1 MKAKLRKAQKEKL
14 KKSLSNQQKSLNES
28 KSQSQTQVQII
39 QENNNNILNIEDTT
53 DNEITIEN
61 NKNVINPEKEIE
73 EVKTLKQDLNPNKKR
88 LENNINKIQIN
99 TEEYKEQELP
109 KIATM
114 FKFEIDKE
122 KKIINIK
129 ENEEYYDLR
138 KQIIELEEEL
148 KSTKKEYDEV
158 IKQNEIDTKSQ
169 KEQIEELENEL
180 KTYVDCDIEKVKK
193 ENRILVRD
201 INLLD
206 KKLDSINTLYQK
218 EKYDMN
224 STINELDNTIAKLKG
239 EIFFV
244 EDLKLRLKNLNN
256 KDIPQEFANS
266 INLNFNIKEDNEE
279 IKDITNTSKFGF
291 VKSKTGSIP
300 ITDILDFSSLDSKR
314 SNKKLKI

>member
-39 QENNNNILNIEDTT
+39 QENNNNNILNIEDTT

-138 KQIIELEEEL
+138 KQII
-148 KSTKKEYDEV
+148 
-158 IKQNEIDTKSQ
+158 
-169 KEQIEELENEL
+169 
-180 KTYVDCDIEKVKK
+180 
-193 ENRILVRD
+193 
-201 INLLD
+201 
-206 KKLDSINTLYQK
+206 
-218 EKYDMN
+218 
-224 STINELDNTIAKLKG
+224 
-239 EIFFV
+239 
-244 EDLKLRLKNLNN
+244 
-256 KDIPQEFANS
+256 
-266 INLNFNIKEDNEE
+266 
-279 IKDITNTSKFGF
+279 
-291 VKSKTGSIP
+291 
-300 ITDILDFSSLDSKR
+300 
-314 SNKKLKI
+314 